1 MKKKTN
7 ITIKMISIFLALV
20 IMTSSV
26 YAVATNINIMS
37 DFGGTA
43 AENVREAS
51 GTAWA
56 TVATIVQILAVGAIV
71 FAGLNYMFSS
81 ADKKADIKKGATKLA
96 VGAGLVFASTT
107 VVKFIAD
114 MGEEVL

>member
-7 ITIKMISIFLALV
+7 ITIKLVSIFLILIA
-20 IMTSSV
+20 MTSSV
-26 YAVATNINIMS
+26 YAVATNLNIMS

-43 AENVREAS
+43 SDAVAEAS
-51 GTAWA
+51 GSVWA
-56 TVATIVQILAVGAIV
+56 TIATIVQILAIGAIV

-107 VVKFIAD
+107 VVRFIAD
-114 MGEEVL
+114 VGEEVL